1 MLGNP
6 APQRNCISEHRVQFQ
21 PTPASIC
28 PCYLASGVTSVDC
41 GDMPTELSSR
51 LLAFSRKLLRVESFT
66 QLLDATREE
75 LLSATG
81 YQHTWLMI
89 SDEDEN
95 VTHVRLIDASGALA
109 EQMWKV
115 APMLRIQG
123 DAMLEE
129 IFNSDAP
136 TVVTDAR
143 TDPRTDKRI
152 VDQLG
157 NRTIVNVPL
166 RLLDS
171 PFGALGTGTFGDEG
185 VRAPTADQL
194 NYLVAMAAQIS
205 VAASRL
211 RYREQQRVSAEERE
225 NFQRRLA
232 QVQRLE
238 SLGLMAGG
246 VAHDFNNLLTVILA
260 CAQMAQLSANDPAVV
275 QSELAG
281 VIEAATRGSALTKQL
296 LAMSRSHPLEMQAID
311 FNTRMRDLV
320 KLVRRVLPEN
330 IEIDLIEHAGDV
342 LVEGDASQLDQ
353 AFMNLCIN
361 AREAM
366 PDGGR
371 LTIEVEQVLINGA
384 YVKTHPWAKPG
395 RYVLTSVTDTGVG
408 MTPEIVERA
417 FEPFFSTKSA
427 QAGTGLGLAVA
438 YGSVRQH
445 EGMMH
450 CYSEPGVG
458 TTFKIYLPLM
468 SRAATDVGT
477 KLEGPVRGGTE
488 RLLIAED
495 DPAVRAVIER
505 ILTKAGYSLA
515 IAKNGQQA
523 VEAARRERFD
533 LVVLDVIMPGM
544 TCQEALD
551 ELRAQQPGIRV
562 LLSSGYTADTNV
574 AELVRTSKCE
584 LLAKPYDPDKLLR
597 MVRTA
602 LEK

>member
-1 MLGNP
+1 
-6 APQRNCISEHRVQFQ
+6 
-21 PTPASIC
+21 
-28 PCYLASGVTSVDC
+28 
-41 GDMPTELSSR
+41 MPTEMSNR
-51 LLAFSRKLLRVESFT
+51 LLAFARTLLKVETFHE
-66 QLLDATREE
+66 LLEATRDEMQR
-75 LLSATG
+75 ATG
-81 YQHTWLMI
+81 YQHTWLML
-89 SDEDEN
+89 SDEDEH
-95 VTHVRLIDASGALA
+95 VTRVRLIDASGAKSA
-109 EQMWKV
+109 EIWEF
-115 APMLRIQG
+115 APTLRIE
-123 DAMLEE
+123 DDIMLTE

-136 TVVTDAR
+136 IVVLDAR
-143 TDPRTDKRI
+143 TDPRTNKQI
-152 VDQLG
+152 VGQLG
-157 NRTIVNVPL
+157 NRTIINVPL

-185 VRAPTADQL
+185 VRAPTDAAL
-194 NYLVAMAAQIS
+194 NYLVAMATQVS
-205 VAASRL
+205 VAASRI
-211 RYREQQRVSAEERE
+211 RYREQQRAASEDRE
-225 NFQRRLA
+225 KLQRRLA

-260 CAQMAQLSANDPAVV
+260 CAQMAQLSADDAEAV
-275 QSELAG
+275 QTEMAG
-281 VIEAATRGSALTKQL
+281 VIEAATRGAALTKQL
-296 LAMSRSHPLEMQAID
+296 LAMSRSHPLELHAID
-311 FNTRMRDLV
+311 FNARMSELV
-320 KLVRRVLPEN
+320 KMLRRVMPET
-330 IEIDLIEHAGDV
+330 IEIDLIEHSSNV

-371 LTIEVEQVLINGA
+371 LTIEIEQVLINGA
-384 YVKTHPWAKPG
+384 YAKTHPWAKPG
-395 RYVLTSVTDTGVG
+395 RYILTTVTDTGVG
-408 MTPEIVERA
+408 MTPDVVERA
-417 FEPFFSTKSA
+417 FEPFFSTKEA
-427 QAGTGLGLAVA
+427 QSGTGLGLAVA

-445 EGMMH
+445 EGMLH

-468 SRAATDVGT
+468 ARSATDVGT
-477 KLEGPVRGGTE
+477 KLDGPVRGGSE

-515 IAKNGQQA
+515 VARNGQQA
-523 VEAARRERFD
+523 VEAARKEPFD
-533 LVVLDVIMPGM
+533 LVVLDVIMPGL
-544 TCQEALD
+544 TCQQTLD
-551 ELRAQQPGIRV
+551 QLRELQPNVRV

-597 MVRTA
+597 TVRAA